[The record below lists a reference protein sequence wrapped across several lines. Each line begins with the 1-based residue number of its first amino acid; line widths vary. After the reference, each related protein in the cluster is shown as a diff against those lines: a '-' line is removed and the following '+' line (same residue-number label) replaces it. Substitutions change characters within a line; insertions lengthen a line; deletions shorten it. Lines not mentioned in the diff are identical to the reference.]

1 MNKEINHPRQA
12 IKMNKMKKKQKQI
25 AQMKNKYPIINCVV
39 FNIDT
44 QYTCHLKNQKMKEN
58 KLKISIKI
66 GVKEN

>member
-44 QYTCHLKNQKMKEN
+44 KYTCHLKNQKMKEN